1 MKARELKNSVL
12 QMAVQ
17 GRLVPQCP
25 EDEPASVLLQKI
37 RAEKQKLAKAGKI
50 KKEKQQSEI
59 FKGED
64 GIYYEKNAQ
73 EIRDISEEIP
83 FEIPENWVWARI
95 GDIAFIYTGNSIPES
110 VKKER
115 YIGLSEGLNYIGTKD
130 VGFDNRINYK
140 NGVKI
145 PFDEPNFRYAFP
157 KDILMCIE
165 GGSAGRKIAIL
176 NEKVCFGNKL
186 CNFHQYLNSSHYL
199 YFYLQSP
206 AFISKFKENM
216 TGIIGGVG
224 TEKMSKILIPL
235 PPLAEQKRIAA
246 KIEELEPLIERYGQ
260 AEQELSVLDSS
271 FPEQIR
277 KSVLQYAVQ
286 GRLVPQ
292 CLEDEPA
299 SVLLQKIRAEKQKLA
314 KAGKIKKEKQQSEIF
329 KGENG
334 IYYEKTAQEI
344 RDISEEIPFE
354 IPENWTWARLKDIAE
369 INPKNTCKD
378 EDITSFIPMNLLNG
392 GYSSSYNYECREWKS
407 IKKGF
412 THFAQGDIVLAKITP
427 CFQNRKSAILYKLQ
441 NGCGAGTTELFVIR
455 CKSVIPEYILGIFK
469 TEHFIAQG
477 INNFTGTA
485 GQQRINRN
493 FIENYLIPLP
503 PLAEQKRIA
512 AKIDEIFR
520 LINISHVM

>member
-37 RAEKQKLAKAGKI
+37 RTEKQKLAKAGKI
-50 KKEKQQSEI
+50 KKEKQQGEI

-83 FEIPENWVWARI
+83 FEIPENWTWARI

-292 CLEDEPA
+292 CPEDEPA
-299 SVLLQKIRAEKQKLA
+299 SVLLQKIRTEKQKLA

-329 KGENG
+329 KGEDG

-354 IPENWTWARLKDIAE
+354 IPDSWVWTRLGNIVNYGETPTVSYRQCTNQNLWILDLEDIEKDTSRLLCRIRIEDKQFKSTKKTFIKGDVLYSKLRPYLNKVLVA
-369 INPKNTCKD
+369 D
-378 EDITSFIPMNLLNG
+378 EDGVCTS
-392 GYSSSYNYECREWKS
+392 E
-407 IKKGF
+407 
-412 THFAQGDIVLAKITP
+412 
-427 CFQNRKSAILYKLQ
+427 ILPLRIYYGIL
-441 NGCGAGTTELFVIR
+441 
-455 CKSVIPEYILGIFK
+455 PEYLKFCLKSPYFYDYVNALTYGIKMPRLGTK
-469 TEHFIAQG
+469 DGKRA
-477 INNFTGTA
+477 
-485 GQQRINRN
+485 
-493 FIENYLIPLP
+493 LIPLP